1 MLDFSRAL
9 YFECEQD
16 GHAQGRHLSPQRV
29 REILQHIRGR
39 RVAVLGDVLLD
50 EFLWGEATRISP
62 EAPVP
67 VILLERESWS
77 LGGAANVAANVRA
90 LGGEVTLFSVIGRDR
105 AGEQVRQLLQECGI
119 DDSGLLT
126 AAGRPT
132 TVKQRVLARNKHVL
146 RIDREHTA
154 PLGGREAGKLL
165 RAMEARCDEFDVLLV
180 SDYAKGC
187 LTPAVLRGIA
197 KLGQAGKVSVCI
209 DPKDRTQRYSGAT
222 VIKPNLR
229 EMEEMAGMTIR
240 DEETLH
246 QAALRVFRRHAPQ
259 HLLVT
264 RGKDGMTLFDA
275 SGGRTR
281 IHTAAMQVTD
291 VTGAGDTT
299 LAVLGLGLAAG
310 AEMREAALLANL
322 AAGLVVSKAGTAVV
336 HPEELLESLAAA
348 TGSEGSATSPRAKA

>member
-16 GHAQGRHLSPQRV
+16 GHGQVHHLSPQRV
-29 REILQHIRGR
+29 REILECIRGR

-67 VILLERESWS
+67 VILLEKESWS

-90 LGGEVTLFSVIGRDR
+90 LGGKVTLFSVIGHDR
-105 AGEQVRQLLQECGI
+105 AGEQMRQLLGESGI
-119 DDSGLLT
+119 DDSGLL
-126 AAGRPT
+126 ADGDRPT

-154 PLGGREAGKLL
+154 PLSESQARRLL
-165 RAMEARCDEFDVLLV
+165 RALEARCGEFDILLI

-187 LTPAVLRGIA
+187 LTAAVLRGIA
-197 KLGQAGKVSVCI
+197 RLGQAGRIPICV
-209 DPKDRTQRYSGAT
+209 DPKDRHQRYAGAT

-229 EMEEMAGMTIR
+229 EMEEMTGLTIR
-240 DEETLH
+240 DDETLR
-246 QAALRVFRRHAPQ
+246 QAAARVFRRHSPRF
-259 HLLVT
+259 LLVT
-264 RGKDGMTLFDA
+264 RGREGMTLFDA
-275 SGGRTR
+275 EGGQTR
-281 IHTAAMQVTD
+281 IRTAAMQVTD

-299 LAVLGLGLAAG
+299 LASLGLGLAAG
-310 AEMREAALLANL
+310 AEIREAALLANL
-322 AAGLVVSKAGTAVV
+322 AAGLVVSKPGTAVV
-336 HPEELLESLAAA
+336 TPEELIESLPSVLIS
-348 TGSEGSATSPRAKA
+348 G

>member
-9 YFECEQD
+9 YFEWEQD
-16 GHAQGRHLSPQRV
+16 GHAQAHHLSPQRV
-29 REILQHIRGR
+29 REILMRIRGR
-39 RVAVLGDVLLD
+39 RIAVLGDVLLD

-90 LGGEVTLFSVIGRDR
+90 LGGEVALFSVIGRDR
-105 AGEQVRQLLQECGI
+105 AGEQVRQLLRECGI

-154 PLGGREAGKLL
+154 PLSGREAGKLL
-165 RAMEARCDEFDVLLV
+165 RLLESRCGEFDTLLI
-180 SDYAKGC
+180 SDYSKGC
-187 LTPAVLRGIA
+187 LTSTLLRGVA
-197 KLGQAGKVSVCI
+197 KLGQAGKISICV
-209 DPKDRTQRYSGAT
+209 DPKDRHLRYCGAT

-229 EMEEMAGMTIR
+229 EMEEMSGLAIR

-246 QAALRVFRRHAPQ
+246 QAAARVFRRHSPQ

-275 SGGRTR
+275 AGGRTR
-281 IHTAAMQVTD
+281 FRTAAMQVTD

-299 LAVLGLGLAAG
+299 LAVLGLALAAG
-310 AEMREAALLANL
+310 AEIREAALLANL

-336 HPEELLESLAAA
+336 HPEELLESLAA
-348 TGSEGSATSPRAKA
+348 SMESASGGQ

>member
-1 MLDFSRAL
+1 L
-9 YFECEQD
+9 E
-16 GHAQGRHLSPQRV
+16 
-29 REILQHIRGR
+29 HIRGR

-90 LGGEVTLFSVIGRDR
+90 LGGDVTLFSVIGRDH
-105 AGEQVRQLLQECGI
+105 AGQQVRELLQECGI

-126 AAGRPT
+126 ESGRPT

-146 RIDREHTA
+146 RIDREYTA
-154 PLGGREAGKLL
+154 PLSAKEAGRLL
-165 RAMEARCDEFDVLLV
+165 RVLEARCDEFDALLV

-187 LTPAVLRGIA
+187 LTSTVLRGIA
-197 KLGQAGKVSVCI
+197 RLGLTGKFSVCV
-209 DPKDRTQRYSGAT
+209 DPKDRNQRYSGAT

-229 EMEEMAGMTIR
+229 EMEELTGLTIH
-240 DEETLH
+240 DEETLQ
-246 QAALRVFRRHAPQ
+246 QAAARVFRRHAPQ

-275 SGGRTR
+275 AGGRTR

-299 LAVLGLGLAAG
+299 LAVLGMGLAAG
-310 AEMREAALLANL
+310 AEIREAALLANL
-322 AAGLVVSKAGTAVV
+322 AAGLVVSKPGTAVV
-336 HPEELLESLAAA
+336 RPDELLESLAAA
-348 TGSEGSATSPRAKA
+348 TGSASGGQ

>member
-16 GHAQGRHLSPQRV
+16 GQAQIHHLSPHRV
-29 REILQHIRGR
+29 REILEHIRGR

-90 LGGEVTLFSVIGRDR
+90 LGGDVTLFSVIGRDR
-105 AGEQVRQLLQECGI
+105 AGEQVRELLQECGI

-126 AAGRPT
+126 KSGRPT

-154 PLGGREAGKLL
+154 PLSAKEAGRLL
-165 RAMEARCDEFDVLLV
+165 RVLEARCGEFDALLI

-187 LTPAVLRGIA
+187 LTSTILRGIA
-197 KLGQAGKVSVCI
+197 RLGQSGKLAICI
-209 DPKDRTQRYSGAT
+209 DPKDRNQRYSGAT

-229 EMEEMAGMTIR
+229 EIEEMTGLAIR
-240 DEETLH
+240 DEETLQ
-246 QAALRVFRRHAPQ
+246 QAAARVFRRHAPK

-275 SGGRTR
+275 AGGRTR

-336 HPEELLESLAAA
+336 YPDELLESLAAA
-348 TGSEGSATSPRAKA
+348 TGSASGGQ